1 MAAAAA
7 LLPRLRPYHVSV
19 RYTTVSQPEC
29 VDGWLGVQLSDKLWF
44 PCWSSDVMTESAA
57 RMMPL
62 IASLERTSAAQQPAN
77 PAASAPPSSIPSV
90 QAFPAS
96 PRSAATPPAL
106 LRNGSSANRALS
118 TPVAD
123 GVAPSDQAVVSLQE
137 RLEELQ
143 VANQALV
150 ARCAAMDNSSRGVDA
165 SAVSPAA
172 YAGQLY
178 GVVEA
183 LLSSQR
189 SMQEALLANQQAA
202 LSSLQAALS
211 SQQAAQERHERN
223 LQAQQ
228 ESALSSLQAALS
240 SVQAVQ
246 ERSDKNLQALH
257 ESVLANQ
264 RWLQQS
270 VAASQALAVAAC
282 CVSAALLGIALLR
295 ARW

>member
-1 MAAAAA
+1 
-7 LLPRLRPYHVSV
+7 
-19 RYTTVSQPEC
+19 
-29 VDGWLGVQLSDKLWF
+29 
-44 PCWSSDVMTESAA
+44 MTESAA
-57 RMMPL
+57 RIMPL
-62 IASLERTSAAQQPAN
+62 ITSLERTSAAQQPAK
-77 PAASAPPSSIPSV
+77 PAASAQPSSVPSV

-123 GVAPSDQAVVSLQE
+123 GVAPSDQAIVSLQE

-150 ARCAAMDNSSRGVDA
+150 TRCAAMDNSGRGVDA
-165 SAVSPAA
+165 SAASPAA
-172 YAGQLY
+172 DAGQLY

-189 SMQEALLANQQAA
+189 SMQESLLA
-202 LSSLQAALS
+202 SL
-211 SQQAAQERHERN
+211 QAAQERHERN
-223 LQAQQ
+223 LQTQ
-228 ESALSSLQAALS
+228 
-240 SVQAVQ
+240 
-246 ERSDKNLQALH
+246 
-257 ESVLANQ
+257 
-264 RWLQQS
+264 QQS

-282 CVSAALLGIALLR
+282 CVSAAVLGIAILR

>member
-1 MAAAAA
+1 MSSSVVRYARQLEKKGRLKLVYVMMQEECVRAAAAAA

-44 PCWSSDVMTESAA
+44 PCWSSNIMTESAA

-77 PAASAPPSSIPSV
+77 PAASAPSSSIPSV

-106 LRNGSSANRALS
+106 QRNGSSANRAMS

-123 GVAPSDQAVVSLQE
+123 GAAPSDQAVVSLQE

-150 ARCAAMDNSSRGVDA
+150 ARCAAMDSSGRGVDA
-165 SAVSPAA
+165 SAVSPASD
-172 YAGQLY
+172 AGQLY
-178 GVVEA
+178 GVIEA

-189 SMQEALLANQQAA
+189 SLQESLLASQQAA
-202 LSSLQAALS
+202 LSSLQAA
-211 SQQAAQERHERN
+211 
-223 LQAQQ
+223 
-228 ESALSSLQAALS
+228 
-240 SVQAVQ
+240 Q
-246 ERSDKNLQALH
+246 ERSDRNLQTLQEAL
-257 ESVLANQ
+257 LANQ

>member
-1 MAAAAA
+1 VRAAAAAA

-77 PAASAPPSSIPSV
+77 PAASAPSSSISSV

-106 LRNGSSANRALS
+106 LRNGSSANRAMS

-123 GVAPSDQAVVSLQE
+123 GAAPSDQAVVSLQE

-150 ARCAAMDNSSRGVDA
+150 ARCAAMDSSGRGVDA
-165 SAVSPAA
+165 SAVSPASDA
-172 YAGQLY
+172 RQLY
-178 GVVEA
+178 GVIEA
-183 LLSSQR
+183 LLSNQQAALER
-189 SMQEALLANQQAA
+189 HERNLQTQQESLLASQQATLERSDSNLQTQQESLLASQQAA
-202 LSSLQAALS
+202 LSSLQAAL
-211 SQQAAQERHERN
+211 ERSDRN
-223 LQAQQ
+223 LQTQ
-228 ESALSSLQAALS
+228 
-240 SVQAVQ
+240 
-246 ERSDKNLQALH
+246 
-257 ESVLANQ
+257 
-264 RWLQQS
+264 LQQS

>member
-1 MAAAAA
+1 
-7 LLPRLRPYHVSV
+7 
-19 RYTTVSQPEC
+19 
-29 VDGWLGVQLSDKLWF
+29 
-44 PCWSSDVMTESAA
+44 MTESAA

-77 PAASAPPSSIPSV
+77 PAASAPSSSIPSV

-106 LRNGSSANRALS
+106 LRNGSSANCAMS

-123 GVAPSDQAVVSLQE
+123 GSAPSDQAVVSLQE

-150 ARCAAMDNSSRGVDA
+150 ARCAAMDSSGRGVDA
-165 SAVSPAA
+165 SAVSPESD
-172 YAGQLY
+172 AGQLY
-178 GVVEA
+178 GVIEA

-189 SMQEALLANQQAA
+189 SLQESLLASQQAA
-202 LSSLQAALS
+202 LSSLQAAL
-211 SQQAAQERHERN
+211 ERSDRN
-223 LQAQQ
+223 LQTQ
-228 ESALSSLQAALS
+228 
-240 SVQAVQ
+240 
-246 ERSDKNLQALH
+246 
-257 ESVLANQ
+257 
-264 RWLQQS
+264 LQQS

-282 CVSAALLGIALLR
+282 CISAALLGIALLR